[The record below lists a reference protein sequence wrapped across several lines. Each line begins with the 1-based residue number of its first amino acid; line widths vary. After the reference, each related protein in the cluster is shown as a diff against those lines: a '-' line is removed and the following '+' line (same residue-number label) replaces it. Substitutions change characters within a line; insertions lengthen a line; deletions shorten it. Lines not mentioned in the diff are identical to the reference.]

1 MPGVQVQILENTE
14 TRGYGMT
21 VYKVDPEL
29 KAEIDK
35 YLPPLP
41 EAKYQELKANIAKDG
56 YDEAKPIAIW
66 EERPNTIVD
75 GHHRYRA
82 CRELG
87 IEPVVVEKSFKS
99 LSSAVVYAIRGYIT
113 GRVLTPGQIV
123 IATEHAITLDEE
135 IQMVEDARNNQGK
148 RTDLNLAV
156 PSTEKLKTDSVSVP
170 STETKEVAQKI
181 ADKAKVSVSTV
192 YSVHAIK
199 KEGVPELLKLVESG
213 EVGAKTGKVFV
224 KQIPDRDTQ
233 LSIISTRGA
242 QGVKEIAVEHYKK
255 NKIAEEQRKF
265 AEFNKDVA
273 EKTALAHEKI
283 DRVYK
288 AANGGCLMP
297 NVSEL
302 FCDDCQW
309 GFDIFLPVPHD
320 ASCPYCKGSNLSRRD
335 EEWNSREVV

>member
-1 MPGVQVQILENTE
+1 
-14 TRGYGMT
+14 MT

-135 IQMVEDARNNQGK
+135 IQMAEEAKNSQIRKPV
-148 RTDLNLAV
+148 V
-156 PSTEKLKTDSVSVP
+156 DSVSVP
-170 STETKEVAQKI
+170 GTETNEVAQKI

-224 KQIPDRDTQ
+224 KQVPDRDTQ

-309 GFDIFLPVPHD
+309 GFDIFLPVPHE